1 MRKLYLVPIIHMS
14 ADLGTLA
21 PAMDRRGIAE
31 LGKEFWLRHK
41 ETVARFWSSIAEFFD
56 SMEVKGCKIYQDG
69 LIADGEMG
77 MRIVEEGVKE
87 GSKNYQIISGIL
99 KRGATLV
106 RTEDLS
112 LAKKEYDSLNRI
124 VHSKSSRGKIIAS
137 LRYKLFKGK
146 LLKERDAFIAERIDK
161 TLNDGETGI
170 LFIGAYHDV
179 IPKLPE
185 DIEIHE
191 VKETGKLREYQK
203 LLSNPGRDERQFRLL
218 TEYLVSPVTL
228 S

>member
-1 MRKLYLVPIIHMS
+1 MIPIIHMS

-21 PAMDRRGIAE
+21 PAMDKRGIVE

-41 ETVARFWSSIAEFFD
+41 ETVAHFWSSIAEFFD

-77 MRIVEEGVKE
+77 IRIVEGGVKE
-87 GSKNYQIISGIL
+87 GSKNYEIISGLL

-106 RTEDLS
+106 KTEDLS
-112 LAKKEYDSLNRI
+112 LVKKEYDSLSKI
-124 VHSKSSRGKIIAS
+124 VCSKSSRGKIIAS
-137 LRYKLFKGK
+137 LRYKLIQNK

-179 IPKLPE
+179 IPKVPR
-185 DIEIHE
+185 DIEVNE
-191 VKETGKLREYQK
+191 VKETGKLREYQR
-203 LLSNPGRDERQFRLL
+203 LLSNPGRDERQFRRL

>member
-1 MRKLYLVPIIHMS
+1 MRKLYLLPIIHMS

-87 GSKNYQIISGIL
+87 GSKNYEIISGL
-99 KRGATLV
+99 LERGATLV
-106 RTEDLS
+106 KTEDLS
-112 LAKKEYDSLNRI
+112 LVKKEYDSLNRI
-124 VHSKSSRGKIIAS
+124 VHAKSPGNKMISS
-137 LRYKLFKGK
+137 LRYKLLQGK
-146 LLKERDAFIAERIDK
+146 LLKERDNFIANRIDE
-161 TLNDGETGI
+161 TLGDRETGI

-179 IPKLPE
+179 IPKLPQ
-185 DIEIHE
+185 DIEIKE
-191 VKETGKLREYQK
+191 VKE
-203 LLSNPGRDERQFRLL
+203 GRKSKGISEVAF
-218 TEYLVSPVTL
+218 
-228 S
+228 